1 MLFKRLRQFWTS
13 ADLGLIYQRR
23 ERRMRI
29 LASVV
34 MLVMGMIWAIFFAW
48 RGNWIIFALDLVL
61 IFAGCA
67 VFNLSWRH
75 RVRSANL
82 VLFGVLLVIISGMS
96 AVLDV
101 PNAAIP
107 RSTHHF
113 LLPLGVAALM
123 AFRDEALWLR
133 HGVTS
138 LCLLIFVWF
147 ACTPWT
153 PWPGYGLPDE
163 IRGIG
168 TWVNTAAAITML
180 FTLLH
185 ILQTDALERSEL
197 ETELQEALAR
207 QQLLLHYQPQL
218 NRAGKVIG
226 AEALVRWQHPERG
239 LVPPGKFI
247 PYAEQTGLIIPIG
260 SWVLESAC
268 AQLRAW
274 AADPAYRELCLAVN
288 ISQRQF
294 GQAGFVDE
302 VLGLLERYQID
313 GSRLQLELTETMVVR
328 DMEELTQK
336 MAALVQ
342 HGVTFALDDFGTGY
356 SSLSHLKKLPLSK
369 LKIDQSFVFDVLTDA
384 SSETIVRMMIA
395 LGSSMGLTVIAEG
408 VETAAQQQFL
418 LDSGCMQFQGYYFS
432 RPLAL
437 PAFSAFTLARNS

>member
-1 MLFKRLRQFWTS
+1 MLFKRLRQFWAST
-13 ADLGLIYQRR
+13 DLGLIYQRR
-23 ERRMRI
+23 ERRMRV

-34 MLVMGMIWAIFFAW
+34 MLLMGVIWAAFFAQQ
-48 RGNWIIFALDLVL
+48 GNWLIVALDLVL
-61 IFAGCA
+61 IFAGLA

-75 RVRSANL
+75 QVRSANL
-82 VLFGVLLVIISGMS
+82 VLFGVLLVIISGMT

-101 PNAAIP
+101 PSTTIP

-138 LCLLIFVWF
+138 LCLLIFVLF

-153 PWPGYGLPDE
+153 PLPGHGLPDE
-163 IRGIG
+163 IRAVG
-168 TWVNTAAAITML
+168 TWVNTAAAISML

-197 ETELQEALAR
+197 EAELQEALA
-207 QQLLLHYQPQL
+207 QQQFLLHYQPQL
-218 NRAGKVIG
+218 DSSGKVIG
-226 AEALVRWQHPERG
+226 AEALVRWEHPERG

-268 AQLRAW
+268 AQLSAW

-288 ISQRQF
+288 ISQKQF
-294 GQAGFVDE
+294 GQAGFVSE
-302 VLGLLERYQID
+302 VLNLLERYQIE
-313 GSRLQLELTETMVVR
+313 GRRLQLELTETMVVR

-384 SSETIVRMMIA
+384 SSETIVRMMIS
-395 LGSSMGLTVIAEG
+395 LGHSMGLTVIAEG
-408 VETAAQQQFL
+408 VETADQQQFL
-418 LDSGCMQFQGYYFS
+418 LENGCMQFQGYHLS
-432 RPLAL
+432 RPLPL
-437 PAFSAFTLARNS
+437 QAFGEFTRVRNA